1 MDKEE
6 ENEFLA
12 TVDPEN
18 VKVTDKVDTVTVAK
32 ADKSTEVNK
41 HRFVNYDAHNTNCNA
56 VKLSVKSLFRYDQ
69 DILSSA
75 LNERPQPSPG
85 PSNNNPNYKLRVLLL
100 KFFIRKMPSG
110 FSNSSLERRKQ

>member
-1 MDKEE
+1 MTDK
-6 ENEFLA
+6 FPKFSLGIIQFGRAFSLKLGLWKRKRILA
-12 TVDPEN
+12 AVDLDN
-18 VKVTDKVDTVTVAK
+18 VNVTDKVDTVTVAK

-75 LNERPQPSPG
+75 LNEETSAVARSF
-85 PSNNNPNYKLRVLLL
+85 K
-100 KFFIRKMPSG
+100 
-110 FSNSSLERRKQ
+110 